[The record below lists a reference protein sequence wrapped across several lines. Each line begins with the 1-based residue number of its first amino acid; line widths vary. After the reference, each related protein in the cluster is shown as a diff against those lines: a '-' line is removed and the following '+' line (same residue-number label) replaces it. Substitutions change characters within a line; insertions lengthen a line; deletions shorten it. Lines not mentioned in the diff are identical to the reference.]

1 MELGAAPNGKTRN
14 ATSQRP
20 LRLSVVEALRDAIGS
35 GALKPGQRIVEQ
47 DLAEELGVSRLPIR
61 EAIRQLEYEGL
72 LESIPHKGAVVATV
86 NERDIRE
93 LFSLRDALETLA
105 AGLVAQRASPGE
117 VNQLQAIVD
126 QMREQSECRNF
137 ARLFDID
144 TEFHT
149 LLCTFSQHDRLVKHW
164 NLVYGQWRALDSLM
178 DEVPIL
184 DELPDEHPII
194 LSLRDFARSHQAI
207 VEAIRIGDIDAAR
220 EAMQSHM
227 EEAQQSTLE
236 IHLVARPRRS
246 LT

>member
-14 ATSQRP
+14 VQLQRP

-47 DLAEELGVSRLPIR
+47 DLAEQLGVSRLPIR
-61 EAIRQLEYEGL
+61 EAIRQLEHEGL

-86 NERDIRE
+86 SEQDIRE
-93 LFSLRDALETLA
+93 MFSLRDALETLA

-126 QMREQSECRNF
+126 QMREQSERRDF
-137 ARLFDID
+137 DRLFEID

-149 LLCTFSQHDRLVKHW
+149 QLCTFSRHERLLKHW

-184 DELPDEHPII
+184 DALPDAHPII
-194 LSLRDFARSHQAI
+194 LTLRDFARSHQVI
-207 VEAIRIGDIDAAR
+207 VDAIRVGDIDSAR
-220 EAMQSHM
+220 VAMQAHM
-227 EEAQQSTLE
+227 EEAQQSTLD
-236 IHLVARPRRS
+236 IHLVARPRQGAE
-246 LT
+246 